1 MTMEISELDYRS
13 PSQDPNLSL
22 DERLKILY
30 PFVKEEETPL
40 PRSWSTK
47 DKYNYIGLSQNNL
60 RIHYK
65 GCGKT
70 HKDASSV
77 RATYPIPA
85 SCGLY
90 YFEVKIVSKGRDGYM
105 GVGLCAQSVN
115 MNRLPGWD
123 KHSYGYHGDD
133 GHSFCSSGQG
143 QAYGP
148 TFTTGDVVGCGIN
161 LIDGSCFFTKNGH
174 HLGIAFNDLP
184 PNLYPTVGLQT
195 PGEMIDANFGQDPFL
210 FDIEGEMI
218 ELRRRTRSVIRDLTW
233 PNKYGDPQAVL
244 RKMVSSYLVHHGY
257 SQTAEAFARS
267 TGEEISEELASMR
280 NRQAIQRLVL
290 QGKIGEAIA
299 LTQQL
304 YPGLLRDN
312 VELLFRLKVRQ
323 FIEMI
328 SGADTLELETAA
340 AAANSTAANNSTAN
354 NSAAN
359 NTTANNKEEDGETRG
374 NSDEAVA
381 SMDTDSGPH
390 TEMLNNGNNI
400 SNGSCETP
408 SECMDVDSRFMEDG
422 ESSSSSQEISQESNS
437 NNISQQQQPH
447 SNQQQQLD
455 MKHSSILSSPTKF
468 EALLKFGRSL
478 QELAQQVDQDHVS
491 LLQDAF
497 SLLAYADPWTSSV
510 SDQLNPT
517 GRESVCHSLNSA
529 ILESKNQPGRPPLE
543 IAMAHSKQLIKVMAN
558 KDLGACAFADTQI
571 FNQ

>member
-1 MTMEISELDYRS
+1 MEFSEFDYGS
-13 PSQDPNLSL
+13 PSQNPNLTL
-22 DERLKILY
+22 DQRLKIFY
-30 PFVKEEETPL
+30 PFVKEDETPL

-47 DKYNYIGLSQNNL
+47 DKYNFIGLSQNNL
-60 RIHYK
+60 RVHYK
-65 GCGKT
+65 GHGKN

-77 RATYPIPA
+77 RATHPIPA

-148 TFTTGDVVGCGIN
+148 TFTTGDVIGCGIN
-161 LIDGSCFFTKNGH
+161 LIDGSCFYTKNGH
-174 HLGIAFNDLP
+174 HLGVAFKDLP

-195 PGEMIDANFGQDPFL
+195 PGEMIDANFGQEPFL

-233 PNKYGDPQAVL
+233 PKKYGDPQTVL

-267 TGEEISEELASMR
+267 TGTEISEELASMR

-290 QGKIGEAIA
+290 DGRIGEAIS

-328 SGADTLELETAA
+328 SGADTLELNAN
-340 AAANSTAANNSTAN
+340 AANAN
-354 NSAAN
+354 NSADIPESAQH
-359 NTTANNKEEDGETRG
+359 
-374 NSDEAVA
+374 
-381 SMDTDSGPH
+381 MDTDNS
-390 TEMLNNGNNI
+390 TEAENLNNGNTI

-408 SECMDVDSRFMEDG
+408 SESMDVDSRFLEAGNSSSNQTESSPDSQAPAP
-422 ESSSSSQEISQESNS
+422 SSSSNS
-437 NNISQQQQPH
+437 
-447 SNQQQQLD
+447 QLD
-455 MKHSSILSSPTKF
+455 TKHSSILSSPTKF

-478 QELAQQVDQDHVS
+478 QELALQVDQDHVI
-491 LLQDAF
+491 LLQEAF
-497 SLLAYADPWTSSV
+497 SLLAYADPWTSPV
-510 SDQLNPT
+510 ADQLQT
-517 GRESVCHSLNSA
+517 KGRESVCHSLNSA
-529 ILESKNQPGRPPLE
+529 ILESACQPGRPPLE
-543 IAMAHSKQLIKVMAN
+543 IAMAHSKQLIKLMAN

>member
-1 MTMEISELDYRS
+1 MEFSEFDYGS
-13 PSQDPNLSL
+13 PSQDPNLCL
-22 DERLKILY
+22 EERLKILY
-30 PFVKEEETPL
+30 PFVKQDETPL

-60 RIHYK
+60 RVHYK
-65 GCGKT
+65 GHGKN

-77 RATYPIPA
+77 RATHPIPA
-85 SCGLY
+85 SCGVY
-90 YFEVKIVSKGRDGYM
+90 YFEVKIVSKGRDGNM

-148 TFTTGDVVGCGIN
+148 TFTTGDVIGCGIN
-161 LIDGSCFFTKNGH
+161 LIDGSCFYTKNGH
-174 HLGIAFNDLP
+174 HLGVAFKDLP

-195 PGEMIDANFGQDPFL
+195 PGEMIDANFGQEPFL

-233 PNKYGDPQAVL
+233 PKKYGDPQAVL

-267 TGEEISEELASMR
+267 TGTEIAEELASMR

-290 QGKIGEAIA
+290 EGRIGEAIS

-312 VELLFRLKVRQ
+312 IELLFRLKVRQ

-328 SGADTLELETAA
+328 SGADTLELNGSE
-340 AAANSTAANNSTAN
+340 AANN
-354 NSAAN
+354 AAN
-359 NTTANNKEEDGETRG
+359 NATNNAANNAANNANASALPGESA
-374 NSDEAVA
+374 N
-381 SMDTDSGPH
+381 MDTD
-390 TEMLNNGNNI
+390 TEADTMLNNGNTI
-400 SNGSCETP
+400 SNGNAETP
-408 SECMDVDSRFMEDG
+408 GSESMDVDSRFQDG
-422 ESSSSSQEISQESNS
+422 AGSTND
-437 NNISQQQQPH
+437 NNGSREPAQQQQVAPTTS
-447 SNQQQQLD
+447 SNSQLEA
-455 MKHSSILSSPTKF
+455 KHSSILSSPTKF

-478 QELAQQVDQDHVS
+478 QELAQQVDQDHVV
-491 LLQDAF
+491 LLQEAF
-497 SLLAYADPWTSSV
+497 SLLAYADPWTSPV
-510 SDQLNPT
+510 ADQLQT
-517 GRESVCHSLNSA
+517 KGRESVCHSLNSA
-529 ILESKNQPGRPPLE
+529 ILESKSQPGRPPLE
-543 IAMAHSKQLIKVMAN
+543 IAMAHSKQLIKLMAN

>member
-1 MTMEISELDYRS
+1 MR
-13 PSQDPNLSL
+13 
-22 DERLKILY
+22 
-30 PFVKEEETPL
+30 PL
-40 PRSWSTK
+40 FQ
-47 DKYNYIGLSQNNL
+47 GLGLL
-60 RIHYK
+60 RINTITLACHRITYVFITRAMEK
-65 GCGKT
+65 N

-77 RATYPIPA
+77 RATHPIPA
-85 SCGLY
+85 SCGIY

-148 TFTTGDVVGCGIN
+148 TFTTGDIIGCGIN
-161 LIDGSCFFTKNGH
+161 LIDGSCFYTKNGH
-174 HLGIAFNDLP
+174 HLGVAFKDLP

-195 PGEMIDANFGQDPFL
+195 PGEMIDANFGQEPFL

-218 ELRRRTRSVIRDLTW
+218 ELRRRTRTVIRDLTW
-233 PNKYGDPQAVL
+233 PKKYGDPQTIL

-280 NRQAIQRLVL
+280 NRQAIQKLVL
-290 QGKIGEAIA
+290 DGRIGEAIS

-328 SGADTLELETAA
+328 SGADTLEL
-340 AAANSTAANNSTAN
+340 TAANTTAAP
-354 NSAAN
+354 AAN
-359 NTTANNKEEDGETRG
+359 NITVDDPTH
-374 NSDEAVA
+374 
-381 SMDTDSGPH
+381 MDTDAE
-390 TEMLNNGNNI
+390 TDNMLNNGNTI

-408 SECMDVDSRFMEDG
+408 SESMDVDSRFAEAD
-422 ESSSSSQEISQESNS
+422 SNS
-437 NNISQQQQPH
+437 NDTNATRDPAVHQAPGGTNNSSNSQLET
-447 SNQQQQLD
+447 N
-455 MKHSSILSSPTKF
+455 HSSILSSPTKF

-478 QELAQQVDQDHVS
+478 QELAQQVDQDHVQ
-491 LLQDAF
+491 LLQEAF
-497 SLLAYADPWTSSV
+497 SLLAYADPWASPV
-510 SDQLNPT
+510 AEQLQT
-517 GRESVCHSLNSA
+517 KGRESVCHSLNSA
-529 ILESKNQPGRPPLE
+529 ILESKCQPGRPPLE
-543 IAMAHSKQLIKVMAN
+543 IAMAHSKQLIKLMAN

-571 FNQ
+571 LND